1 MTAAE
6 GALGKVPDPRPD
18 VTPEG
23 TRTGRAGETCRRK
36 EMTEPEMNETDQRNQ
51 RAARETETGPLR
63 RGAILAFSQTD
74 GETEGE
80 DAGGQSQA

>member
-1 MTAAE
+1 
-6 GALGKVPDPRPD
+6 
-18 VTPEG
+18 
-23 TRTGRAGETCRRK
+23 
-36 EMTEPEMNETDQRNQ
+36 MTEPEMNETDQRNQ